1 MQFGSLVFATPKKWG
16 SVQIFADS
24 KRLLEKRSP
33 ESSLNT
39 DEKYDGSTY
48 PPPPP
53 QRTPAQKQGFNSR
66 PYEVKPIFF
75 IRPWKAGY
83 WYLWGYRLT
92 SQKTDINEWGIRGD
106 FLLEVFLTLIL
117 SPVIFQ
123 QSYWKCLHF
132 SFPAH

>member
-48 PPPPP
+48 PPPTYPP
-53 QRTPAQKQGFNSR
+53 QKQGFNSR
-66 PYEVKPIFF
+66 PYEGKPIFF
-75 IRPWKAGY
+75 IRPWQG
-83 WYLWGYRLT
+83 RLLVPL
-92 SQKTDINEWGIRGD
+92 GG
-106 FLLEVFLTLIL
+106 
-117 SPVIFQ
+117 
-123 QSYWKCLHF
+123 
-132 SFPAH
+132 